1 MLDSATHTTKLSTDV
16 DASTYLNARC
26 RLRAVLVAALHTN
39 CTLFLPQGAQWAKA
53 AEVFEQ
59 MKVNRC
65 TPDVVTYTAL
75 VSAYERGGQWMKAL
89 EAFTQMQRQ
98 PNCNADAILYNTLL
112 DVLWDTGVPWAQH
125 QAAALFRV
133 AVDEGHFRK
142 LPMPNQPQRPYA
154 TETLLQP
161 PGAAATAAAAA
172 ASSEAAGTD
181 SASGSLTAAQASGP
195 GGPGSRL
202 ELGMQGVSP
211 GVAML
216 MLHCWLADLRCV
228 LLVLMALFML
238 GCVV

>member
-1 MLDSATHTTKLSTDV
+1 VWL
-16 DASTYLNARC
+16 
-26 RLRAVLVAALHTN
+26 
-39 CTLFLPQGAQWAKA
+39 QGAQWAKA

-59 MKVNRC
+59 MKTNKC

-89 EAFTQMQRQ
+89 EAFNQMQRQ
-98 PNCNADAILYNTLL
+98 RKCSADAILYNTLL
-112 DVLWDTGVPWAQH
+112 DVLWDTGVPWAQQ

-142 LPMPNQPQRPYA
+142 LPMPNQPQRPYG

-161 PGAAATAAAAA
+161 PGAAAAAAAAAVAAAAA
-172 ASSEAAGTD
+172 ASSDAAETPVDSTSGTP
-181 SASGSLTAAQASGP
+181 TAAAASGP
-195 GGPGSRL
+195 AAPGSRL

-216 MLHCWLADLRCV
+216 MLHCWLADLRCAR
-228 LLVLMALFML
+228 LLTSRKVPTGPCPGPVHVCFVLMRMD
-238 GCVV
+238 GPMVTV